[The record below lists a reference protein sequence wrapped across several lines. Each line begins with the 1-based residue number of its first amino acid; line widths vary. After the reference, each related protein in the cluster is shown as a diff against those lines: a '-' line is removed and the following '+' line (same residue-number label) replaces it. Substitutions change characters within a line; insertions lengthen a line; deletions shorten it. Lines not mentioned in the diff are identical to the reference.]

1 MDNDLSS
8 KVIVICS
15 MKVRM
20 LNRIVR
26 TLSNVKYYAS
36 KLINLISLGA
46 VDDLG
51 YDLSTKNNII
61 NI

>member
-26 TLSNVKYYAS
+26 TLSNVKNAS

>member
-1 MDNDLSS
+1 
-8 KVIVICS
+8 
-15 MKVRM
+15 MKSRM
-20 LNRIVR
+20 LDRIVR
-26 TLSNVKYYAS
+26 TLSNVKYTY